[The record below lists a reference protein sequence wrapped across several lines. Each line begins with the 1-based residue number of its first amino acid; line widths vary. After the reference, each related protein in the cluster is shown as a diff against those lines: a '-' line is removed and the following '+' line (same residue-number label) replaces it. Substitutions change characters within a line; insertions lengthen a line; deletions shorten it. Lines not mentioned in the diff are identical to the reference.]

1 MDVCFLVLAIVK
13 SATMNIG
20 VHVSFQI
27 IVLPGVV
34 YGIWQ
39 LYFSFLRALHTGF
52 HSKCTNLHFYQQCR
66 RIPFPPY
73 PHQHLLFADILM
85 MAILTCVK
93 LYLIIV
99 FLGFSFFFFSWL
111 FRAASMAYGGSQAR
125 GLIRATT
132 AGLPQQ
138 CQIQAASVTYT
149 TAHSSTG
156 SLTHWARAGMGPA
169 TSWFL
174 VRFVSAMP
182 WWELHVS
189 HYSFDLHFFNEVL
202 ILTFYFSILKFL
214 SDPFFKNNFYLF
226 NDGFYLIT

>member
-1 MDVCFLVLAIVK
+1 MGNRLYRGRMRSGPHTFPSRSRKEQARLLKMGERTLQWDRWGNDTKCLVILFL
-13 SATMNIG
+13 T
-20 VHVSFQI
+20 
-27 IVLPGVV
+27 
-34 YGIWQ
+34 
-39 LYFSFLRALHTGF
+39 TGF
-52 HSKCTNLHFYQQCR
+52 VFNLLEGDLKPKIYKEYFTVSGLWWFLSKCISFSLS
-66 RIPFPPY
+66 
-73 PHQHLLFADILM
+73 L
-85 MAILTCVK
+85 
-93 LYLIIV
+93 
-99 FLGFSFFFFSWL
+99 SFFFFFFLFCL
-111 FRAASMAYGGSQAR
+111 FRAATMAYGGSQAR